1 MIADVKDE
9 HKHQSM
15 YGEPHNNMS
24 SRSITMKY
32 NRSHACKCLVM
43 IDVDVLCVYGVRQ
56 ILSNDSHL

>member
-1 MIADVKDE
+1 
-9 HKHQSM
+9 
-15 YGEPHNNMS
+15 
-24 SRSITMKY
+24 MKY